1 MKESRDVLDALVMV
15 LQFGLNM
22 IVPILLCT
30 GLGVWIYRRYGHPMI
45 VIVLFAVGAIAGF
58 QNIYRMAKRI
68 YSRESKRKGR
78 HVKKN

>member
-1 MKESRDVLDALVMV
+1 MKDKKSVYDSLILVM
-15 LQFGLNM
+15 QFSINM

-45 VIVLFAVGAIAGF
+45 VVGLFFLGAIAGF

-68 YSRESKRKGR
+68 YERDSERDRH
-78 HVKKN
+78 HVKKD